1 MLVSLTSVNLS
12 LLYWVL
18 ATSTFFLTLS
28 VTLCLT
34 IMVRRVLRNWQSGK
48 NAQQKEAFSSYLSQV
63 ITNDSTLHMNM
74 RDMPDCNIQDMTAVF
89 LHYFRTL
96 KGRKLDRLKDLL
108 SGSDIEQQ
116 IIQSSHTGL
125 RGSQMRAVRTLSH
138 LHSQSS
144 VQVISDN
151 LSSDDKYIRLT
162 AARCLVR
169 RKGILFLDSII
180 ESYIEAFPN
189 NHKLLAAILSD
200 FGHDA
205 VPALEDLIKTSK
217 HNTVIAGSLGALTTL
232 MPARTGLELT
242 QLMASP
248 SDTVRS
254 NAISFAAVTE
264 YKNTLD
270 LLRAGL
276 ADDSIAV
283 KISAAKTACKFKK
296 TDLTPELLKL
306 TTDGSMWTRYWALR
320 AIWASGQSG
329 QQFVRSLSKT
339 NPTASDVMLEMS
351 SGYV

>member
-1 MLVSLTSVNLS
+1 MLVSLTSVNFS
-12 LLYWVL
+12 
-18 ATSTFFLTLS
+18 LS
-28 VTLCLT
+28 VWVWAFSILFFIIACTICLA
-34 IMVRRVLRNWQSGK
+34 IVLRRVLRNREDAK
-48 NAQQKEAFSSYLSQV
+48 RAKQKDAFLSYLGQIISS
-63 ITNDSTLHMNM
+63 DATLHENM
-74 RDMPDCNIQDMTAVF
+74 EDMPTCNVQDMTAVF

-96 KGRKLDRLKDLL
+96 RGTKLDRLKDLL

-125 RGSQMRAVRTLSH
+125 RGSRMRAVRTLSH

-169 RKGILFLDSII
+169 RKGILFLNAII

-205 VPALEDLIKTSK
+205 VPALEDLTRTSK
-217 HNTVIAGSLGALTTL
+217 HNTVIAGSLGALTIL
-232 MPARTGLELT
+232 MPARTSLELT
-242 QLMASP
+242 QLMANP

-270 LLRAGL
+270 LLRTGL

-283 KISAAKTACKFKK
+283 KISAAKTACKFKRS
-296 TDLTPELLKL
+296 DLTSELLKL
-306 TTDGSMWTRYWALR
+306 TTDESMWTRYWALR

-329 QQFVRSLSKT
+329 QQFVRSLAKT
-339 NPTASDVMLEMS
+339 NPTASDVILEMS